1 MPGNKKNKNVLSKFK
16 KIITK
21 NYSLIHKSFEIG
33 ILLKG
38 IDGILEIIGGILLK
52 SFSPARLD
60 KLIVLLTQHE
70 LSEDPKDFIANHL
83 IKWGSTLSIST
94 QNFGAL
100 YLISHGAIKLI
111 FVILLWKR
119 KIWAYPLTIV
129 FLIIFIIYQIY
140 RYTISHSIFLIVL
153 TIFDII
159 MILLTFL
166 EYKRIRN

>member
-1 MPGNKKNKNVLSKFK
+1 MPGNIKNKNVLSKFK
-16 KIITK
+16 EIITK

-38 IDGILEIIGGILLK
+38 IDGILEIIGGILFK

-83 IKWGSTLSIST
+83 IEWGSTLSIST

-111 FVILLWKR
+111 FVVLLWKR

-129 FLIIFIIYQIY
+129 FLITFIIYQIY
-140 RYTISHSIFLIVL
+140 RYTISHSMFLIVL
-153 TIFDII
+153 TVFDII